1 MERPVPGG
9 IDPVRPA
16 ARASAL
22 RPIDVG
28 AVTSELDL
36 GVFETILPSGARI
49 LSERIDSVRS
59 AAIGLWFRSG
69 SAHEPP
75 ELGGISH
82 LLEHMVFKGTERR
95 SARELALAI
104 EGLGGSLDA
113 YTAHEHTS
121 FMARVPDTELR
132 TALDVLSDLSFA
144 PTLSADDLALERE
157 VVLEEI
163 ARADETPDDL
173 VFELHGEFL
182 FGGHPYGSS
191 ILGRR
196 DTVDAIDAVALRR
209 LHSSSYCPAA
219 LVVAAAGRVE
229 HEELVELVERLLPDE
244 PGQRPRDVDSPG
256 SFGTGFRKV
265 ARSGGSQV
273 HIVAGAPGIAWGDPL
288 RDASIVVG
296 TALGGGMTSRLFQR
310 IREELGLAYAVFS
323 WQSFYRTG
331 GAVGAYLGTRPESA
345 DRARDTLLSE
355 LQVLADQGLSE
366 EEDRETRTQI
376 KGQLLLSLESPSSRM
391 HRLAGTV
398 LHDEPYRSLD
408 EISARVDAV
417 TRAEVEEA
425 CAMLHPDGLA
435 VLELA
440 PA

>member
-9 IDPVRPA
+9 ILPVRPA
-16 ARASAL
+16 ARASAP
-22 RPIDVG
+22 RPIESG
-28 AVTSELDL
+28 AGTTELDE
-36 GVFETILPSGARI
+36 GVFETVLASGTRI

-59 AAIGLWFRSG
+59 VATGFWFRSG
-69 SAHEPP
+69 SAHEPSN
-75 ELGGISH
+75 LAGISH

-95 SARELALAI
+95 SALELALEI

-121 FMARVPDTELR
+121 FMARVPDTELD
-132 TALDVLSDLSFA
+132 TAVDVLADLSFE
-144 PTLSADDLALERE
+144 PRLSTEDLALERE

-163 ARADETPDDL
+163 ARVEDTPDDL

-191 ILGRR
+191 ILGHR
-196 DTVDAIDAVALRR
+196 DTVSSIDTADLAR
-209 LHSSSYCPAA
+209 LHTSNYRPAA
-219 LVVAAAGRVE
+219 LVVAAAGRIE
-229 HEELVELVERLLPDE
+229 HEELVELVERHLPED
-244 PGQRPRDVDSPG
+244 PGEGPRDVDRPA
-256 SFGTGFRKV
+256 SFGTGFREV
-265 ARSGGSQV
+265 TRPGGRQV
-273 HIVAGAPGIAWGDPL
+273 HIVAGAPGIAWGDSL

-323 WQSFYRTG
+323 WQSYYRNG
-331 GAVGAYLGTRPESA
+331 GALGAYVGTRPESA
-345 DRARDTLLSE
+345 DRAREALLSE
-355 LQVLADQGLSE
+355 LRVLADQGLPE
-366 EEDRETRTQI
+366 EEDERIRTLI

-408 EISARVDAV
+408 EIAARIDAV
-417 TRAEVEEA
+417 TPGDVEEA
-425 CAMLHPDGLA
+425 CSMLHPDGLA

>member
-1 MERPVPGG
+1 MKRPVPGG

-16 ARASAL
+16 ARAAAI
-22 RPIDVG
+22 RPIEFG
-28 AVTSELDL
+28 AGTSELDV
-36 GVFETILPSGARI
+36 GVFETILPSGTRI

-59 AAIGLWFRSG
+59 VATGLWFRSG

-95 SARELALAI
+95 SARELALEI

-121 FMARVPDTELR
+121 FMARVPDTELE

-144 PTLSADDLALERE
+144 PRLSADDLALEKQ

-163 ARADETPDDL
+163 ARAEETPDDL

-196 DTVDAIDAVALRR
+196 DTVDAVDAVALRR
-209 LHSSSYCPAA
+209 LHSSNYCPAA

-229 HEELVELVERLLPDE
+229 HEELVALVERQLPDE
-244 PGQRPRDVDSPG
+244 PGHGPRDVEAPD
-256 SFGTGFRKV
+256 SFGRGFQRLT
-265 ARSGGSQV
+265 RPGGSQV
-273 HIVAGAPGIAWGDPL
+273 HIVAGAPGMAWGDPL

-331 GAVGAYLGTRPESA
+331 GAVGAYLGTRPETA

-366 EEDRETRTQI
+366 EEDREIRAQI
-376 KGQLLLSLESPSSRM
+376 KGQLFLSLESPSSRM

-417 TRAEVEEA
+417 TRGEVGEA

>member
-1 MERPVPGG
+1 MKRPVPGG
-9 IDPVRPA
+9 FDPARPA
-16 ARASAL
+16 ARASVL
-22 RPIDVG
+22 RPTESA
-28 AVTSELDL
+28 AVTTEHDT
-36 GVFETILPSGARI
+36 GVFETLLPSGTRI

-59 AAIGLWFRSG
+59 VATGFWFRSG
-69 SAHEPP
+69 SAHEPR
-75 ELGGISH
+75 ELAGISH
-82 LLEHMVFKGTERR
+82 LLEHMVFKGTARR
-95 SARELALAI
+95 SALELALEI

-132 TALDVLSDLSFA
+132 TALDVLSDLSFE
-144 PTLSADDLALERE
+144 PRLSADDLVLERE

-163 ARADETPDDL
+163 ARVEDTPDDV
-173 VFELHGEFL
+173 VFELHGDFL

-191 ILGRR
+191 ILGQR
-196 DTVDAIDAVALRR
+196 DTVGSVDAADLVR
-209 LHSSSYCPAA
+209 LHESIYRPAA

-229 HEELVELVERLLPDE
+229 HEELVELVERHLPDE
-244 PGQRPRDVDSPG
+244 SGQGPRDVESPD
-256 SFGTGFRKV
+256 SFGRGFQRV
-265 ARSGGSQV
+265 TRPGGRQV

-323 WQSFYRTG
+323 WQSFYRAG
-331 GAVGAYLGTRPESA
+331 GAVGAYVGTRPESA
-345 DRARDTLLSE
+345 DRAREALLSE
-355 LQVLADQGLSE
+355 LGNLADDGLAE
-366 EEDRETRTQI
+366 EEDEETRRQI
-376 KGQLLLSLESPSSRM
+376 KGQLLLSLESTSSRM

-408 EISARVDAV
+408 EIAARIDAV
-417 TRAEVEEA
+417 TTADVQEA
-425 CAMLHPDGLA
+425 CSMLHPDGLA

>member
-1 MERPVPGG
+1 MRRPVPGG
-9 IDPVRPA
+9 INPARPA
-16 ARASAL
+16 ARASEL
-22 RPIDVG
+22 RPVPSSAG
-28 AVTSELDL
+28 TTELDA
-36 GVFETILPSGARI
+36 GVFETCLPSGTRV

-59 AAIGLWFRSG
+59 VSTGFWFRSG
-69 SAHEPP
+69 SAHEPR

-82 LLEHMVFKGTERR
+82 LLEHMVFKGTDRR
-95 SARELALAI
+95 SSLELALEI

-121 FMARVPDTELR
+121 FMARVPDTDLD

-144 PTLSADDLALERE
+144 PTLSADDLVLERE

-163 ARADETPDDL
+163 ARVEDTPDDT

-182 FGGHPYGSS
+182 FGGHPYGEP
-191 ILGRR
+191 ILGNR
-196 DTVDAIDAVALRR
+196 DTVSSIEAADLAR
-209 LHSSSYCPAA
+209 LHAAIYRPAA

-229 HEELVELVERLLPDE
+229 HELLVELVERRLPAD
-244 PGQRPRDVDSPG
+244 PGRGPQDVEAPD
-256 SFGTGFRKV
+256 SFGRGLRKV
-265 ARSGGSQV
+265 TRPGGRQA
-273 HIVAGAPGIAWGDPL
+273 HIVAGAPGIAWGHPL

-310 IREELGLAYAVFS
+310 IREELGLAYAVYS
-323 WQSFYRTG
+323 WQSYYRTG
-331 GAVGAYLGTRPESA
+331 GALGAYVGTRPETSGL
-345 DRARDTLLSE
+345 ARDSLLSE
-355 LQVLADQGLSE
+355 LRMLADDGLSE
-366 EEDRETRTQI
+366 EEDQETRTQI
-376 KGQLLLSLESPSSRM
+376 KGQLLLSLESTSARM

-408 EISARVDAV
+408 EIATRIDAV
-417 TRAEVEEA
+417 SSFDIEEA
-425 CAMLHPDGLA
+425 CSMLHPDGLA

>member
-1 MERPVPGG
+1 MERPVHDG

-22 RPIDVG
+22 RSIETG
-28 AVTSELDL
+28 ACTAELDV
-36 GVFETILPSGARI
+36 GVFETVLPSGTRI

-59 AAIGLWFRSG
+59 VATGFWFRSG

-95 SARELALAI
+95 SALELALEI

-121 FMARVPDTELR
+121 FMARVPDTALD
-132 TALDVLSDLSFA
+132 TALDVLADLSFEPRLLA
-144 PTLSADDLALERE
+144 EDLALERQ

-163 ARADETPDDL
+163 ARAEETPDDL

-196 DTVDAIDAVALRR
+196 ETVNSIDTADLSR
-209 LHSSSYCPAA
+209 LHSSSYRPAA

-229 HEELVELVERLLPDE
+229 HEELVELVERHLPDD
-244 PGQRPRDVDSPG
+244 PGSGPRDVARPD
-256 SFGTGFRKV
+256 SFGRGFREV
-265 ARSGGSQV
+265 ARPGGSQV
-273 HIVAGAPGIAWGDPL
+273 HIVAGAPGIAWGNSL

-323 WQSFYRTG
+323 WQSYYRTG
-331 GAVGAYLGTRPESA
+331 GALGAYLGTRPESA
-345 DRARDTLLSE
+345 DRAREALLSE
-355 LQVLADQGLSE
+355 LQVLADEGLSK
-366 EEDRETRTQI
+366 EEDEEIRTQI

-408 EISARVDAV
+408 EIAARIDAV
-417 TRAEVEEA
+417 TPGAVEDA
-425 CAMLHPDGLA
+425 CSMLHPDGLA

>member
-1 MERPVPGG
+1 MERPGQDG

-22 RPIDVG
+22 RSIETGAGTAELDVG
-28 AVTSELDL
+28 
-36 GVFETILPSGARI
+36 VFQTVLPSGTRI

-59 AAIGLWFRSG
+59 VATGFWFRSG
-69 SAHEPP
+69 SAHEPT
-75 ELGGISH
+75 ELAGISH

-95 SARELALAI
+95 SALELALEI

-121 FMARVPDTELR
+121 FMARVPDTALD
-132 TALDVLSDLSFA
+132 TALDVLADLSFEPRLLA
-144 PTLSADDLALERE
+144 EDLALERQ

-163 ARADETPDDL
+163 ARAEETPDDL
-173 VFELHGEFL
+173 VFELHGDFL

-196 DTVDAIDAVALRR
+196 ETVNSIDTADLSL
-209 LHSSSYCPAA
+209 LHSSSYRPAA
-219 LVVAAAGRVE
+219 LVVAAAGRVD
-229 HEELVELVERLLPDE
+229 HEELVELVERHLPDD
-244 PGQRPRDVDSPG
+244 PGSGPRDVARPD
-256 SFGTGFRKV
+256 SFGRGFREV
-265 ARSGGSQV
+265 ARPGGSQV
-273 HIVAGAPGIAWGDPL
+273 HIVAGAPGIAWGDSL
-288 RDASIVVG
+288 CDASIVVG

-345 DRARDTLLSE
+345 DRAREALLSE
-355 LQVLADQGLSE
+355 LQILADKGLSKQ
-366 EEDRETRTQI
+366 EDEETRTQI

-391 HRLAGTV
+391 NRLAGTV

-408 EISARVDAV
+408 EIAARIDAV
-417 TRAEVEEA
+417 TPDDVGEA
-425 CAMLHPDGLA
+425 CSMLHPDGLA